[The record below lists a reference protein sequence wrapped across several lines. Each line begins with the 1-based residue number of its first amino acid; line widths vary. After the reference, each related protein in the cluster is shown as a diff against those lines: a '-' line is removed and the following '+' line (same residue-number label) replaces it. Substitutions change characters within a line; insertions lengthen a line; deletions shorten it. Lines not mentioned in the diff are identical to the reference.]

1 MIIVR
6 SVFFE
11 KKKELKERRSKVWP
25 ADESKAEETLLSG
38 DVCKIEEFYMSQASL
53 IPFYLFKFEL

>member
-6 SVFFE
+6 SAFFE

-38 DVCKIEEFYMSQASL
+38 DVCMIEEFYMSQASL